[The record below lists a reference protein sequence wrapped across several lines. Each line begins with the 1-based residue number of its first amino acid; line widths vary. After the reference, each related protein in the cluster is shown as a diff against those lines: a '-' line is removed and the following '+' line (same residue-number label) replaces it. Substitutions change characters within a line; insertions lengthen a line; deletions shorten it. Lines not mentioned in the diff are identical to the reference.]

1 MRLNNRIANVF
12 WLGYNDKQSQ
22 LHFVLKAKKKKTLHI
37 HITYNHCINN
47 INLVKAS
54 NTNGKTK
61 HDYGTEAYSIPNKET
76 TSEDKEDMQR
86 HTMTSN
92 MISLSSSLE

>member
-1 MRLNNRIANVF
+1 MV
-12 WLGYNDKQSQ
+12 KQSMM
-22 LHFVLKAKKKKTLHI
+22 
-37 HITYNHCINN
+37 N
-47 INLVKAS
+47 
-54 NTNGKTK
+54 
-61 HDYGTEAYSIPNKET
+61 GTEAYSIPNKET